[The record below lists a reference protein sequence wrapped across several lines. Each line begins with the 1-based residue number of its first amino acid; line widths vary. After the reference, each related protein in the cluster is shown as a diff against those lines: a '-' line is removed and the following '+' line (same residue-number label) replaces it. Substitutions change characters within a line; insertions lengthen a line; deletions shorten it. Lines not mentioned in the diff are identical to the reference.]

1 VKVTFLGTGTSQGVP
16 VIACEC
22 KVCQSSDEHDKRLRS
37 SVLIEESGTTI
48 IIDCGPDF
56 RFQMLRAQVKKLDAI
71 LFTHEHKDHTA
82 GLDDIRSFNYLS
94 GKPMDIYAETRV
106 QNSLKHE
113 YAYVFENKDYPGV
126 PKVEMH
132 AICNESAF
140 DINGI
145 QIIPIRLL
153 HHQLQ
158 ILGFRI
164 GDFAY
169 LTDIKYISPEE
180 KEKLK
185 GCKHLVVAG
194 LRKETHIAHF
204 SFSEAISLINEIKPL
219 KGYITHMSHQIGF
232 YKDLMQELPD
242 NICIAYDQLVIEC

>member
-22 KVCQSSDEHDKRLRS
+22 QVCQSSDEHDKRLRS
-37 SVLIEESGTTI
+37 SVLIEESGATI
-48 IIDCGPDF
+48 LIDSGPDF
-56 RFQMLRAQVKKLDAI
+56 RYQMLRARVKKLDAI

-82 GLDDIRSFNYLS
+82 GLDDIRSYNYIS

-106 QNSLKHE
+106 LDSLKRE
-113 YAYVFENKDYPGV
+113 YAYVFENNTYPGV
-126 PKVEMH
+126 PKVELH
-132 AICNESAF
+132 TITSKLPF
-140 DINGI
+140 YVNGI
-145 QIIPIRLL
+145 QVIPVRLL
-153 HHQLQ
+153 HHQLP
-158 ILGFRI
+158 IFGFRI

-194 LRKETHIAHF
+194 LRKEEHIAHF
-204 SFSEAISLINEIKPL
+204 TFSEAISLINEIKPL

-232 YKDLMQELPD
+232 YKELMLELPE